1 MNIRQ
6 AIELALEQEKMAKEK
21 YLEMSRIA
29 EDQETRL
36 MLEQI
41 AREEESHYRRLL
53 ERLKAIK
60 LMGK

>member
-1 MNIRQ
+1 MNIRE
-6 AIELALEQEKMAKEK
+6 AIELAIKQETQAKES
-21 YLEMSRIA
+21 YLELAKMA

-41 AREEESHYRRLL
+41 AKEEESHYKRLV

-60 LMGK
+60 LMGR

>member
-1 MNIRQ
+1 MNIRE
-6 AIELALEQEKMAKEK
+6 AIELAIKQETQAKES
-21 YLEMSRIA
+21 YLELAKIA

-41 AREEESHYRRLL
+41 AKEEESHYKRLV

-60 LMGK
+60 LMGR

>member
-6 AIELALEQEKMAKEK
+6 AIELALQQENEAKER
-21 YLEMSRIA
+21 YLELARLA

-41 AREEESHYRRLL
+41 AREEESHYKRLM